1 MKISII
7 TISYNSSTTIEQT
20 LKAVQNQT
28 YSRIEHIIVDGK
40 SSDNT
45 IDICNNFKH
54 ISKMV
59 SEPDKGVYDAF
70 NKGLKMATGEVVGF
84 LNADDVFCD
93 QYTLKKIS
101 EAFDEQTDCVYANLN
116 YIDNKGK
123 ILRKWRSN
131 PYQKGAFNKGWM
143 PAHPTFY
150 CRKAIYDQLGGYDDS
165 FHIAGDFELML
176 RFLEKNNI
184 RSKFIDQILIKMRA
198 GGLSNSGLASKIKII
213 KEEIRAFNLNKIN
226 YSLPKYF
233 FHKALKVKEFF

>member
-1 MKISII
+1 
-7 TISYNSSTTIEQT
+7 
-20 LKAVQNQT
+20 
-28 YSRIEHIIVDGK
+28 
-40 SSDNT
+40 
-45 IDICNNFKH
+45 
-54 ISKMV
+54 
-59 SEPDKGVYDAF
+59 
-70 NKGLKMATGEVVGF
+70 
-84 LNADDVFCD
+84 
-93 QYTLKKIS
+93 
-101 EAFDEQTDCVYANLN
+101 
-116 YIDNKGK
+116 
-123 ILRKWRSN
+123 
-131 PYQKGAFNKGWM
+131 M

>member
-116 YIDNKGK
+116 YIDNK
-123 ILRKWRSN
+123 
-131 PYQKGAFNKGWM
+131 
-143 PAHPTFY
+143 
-150 CRKAIYDQLGGYDDS
+150 
-165 FHIAGDFELML
+165 
-176 RFLEKNNI
+176 
-184 RSKFIDQILIKMRA
+184 
-198 GGLSNSGLASKIKII
+198 
-213 KEEIRAFNLNKIN
+213 
-226 YSLPKYF
+226 
-233 FHKALKVKEFF
+233 

>member
-213 KEEIRAFNLNKIN
+213 KEEIRAFNQNKIN

>member
-7 TISYNSSTTIEQT
+7 TISYNSSKTIEET

-45 IDICNNFKH
+45 INICNDFKH

-70 NKGLKMATGEVVGF
+70 NKGLNMATGEVVGF

-93 QYTLKKIS
+93 QHTLKKIS
-101 EAFDEQTDCVYANLN
+101 EAFDEQTDCVFANLN
-116 YIDNKGK
+116 YINDKGK
-123 ILRKWRSN
+123 IVRKWRSN
-131 PYQKGAFNKGWM
+131 SYQKGAFNKGWM

-150 CRKAIYDQLGGYDDS
+150 CRKAIYNQLGGYDDS
-165 FHIAGDFELML
+165 FDIAGDFELML

-184 RSKFIDQILIKMRA
+184 RSKFIDQTLIKMRS
-198 GGLSNSGLASKIKII
+198 GGLSNSGLSSKIKII
-213 KEEIRAFNLNKIN
+213 KEEIRAFKQNKIN

-233 FHKALKVKEFF
+233 FHKALKIKEFF

>member
-184 RSKFIDQILIKMRA
+184 RSKFIDQTLIKMRA

-233 FHKALKVKEFF
+233 FHKALKMKEFF